1 MTHTW
6 HSKFSVVV
14 RLGAWQ
20 NSCVSPLCGQNFNL
34 GQQWSSFFSSQRLLV
49 YLRRNQVGRES
60 VSIII
65 DWKRRDGQPLS
76 SIGVDNVMERT
87 RMCSF
92 RFEFDVC
99 VLIAC
104 PVENSLR
111 IRVICVDYRSSLLF
125 VILVLSLN
133 NETTDRRFRNA
144 CVMNADIGGVVAR
157 NKNISNRGA

>member
-1 MTHTW
+1 
-6 HSKFSVVV
+6 
-14 RLGAWQ
+14 
-20 NSCVSPLCGQNFNL
+20 
-34 GQQWSSFFSSQRLLV
+34 
-49 YLRRNQVGRES
+49 
-60 VSIII
+60 
-65 DWKRRDGQPLS
+65 
-76 SIGVDNVMERT
+76 
-87 RMCSF
+87 MCSF

-157 NKNISNRGA
+157 NIKNISNRVA